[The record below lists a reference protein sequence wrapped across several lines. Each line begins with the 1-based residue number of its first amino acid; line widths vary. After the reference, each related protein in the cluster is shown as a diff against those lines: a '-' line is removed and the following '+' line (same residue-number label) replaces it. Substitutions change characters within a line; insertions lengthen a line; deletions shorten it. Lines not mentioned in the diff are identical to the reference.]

1 MARIRSIHPG
11 LASDECYMSMSMP
24 AKAAWPMLWTEC
36 DDHGVFEWKPIVLK
50 ARIFPADNID
60 FAGLLAEFVELGCV
74 MKAEVGGKPYGF
86 IRNFCKYQRPKSP
99 TYRHPFPECARS
111 FVGDSGT
118 ATEELPQ
125 TFPMPTEI
133 APLMKGEGVKEEGK
147 TLPETKSPTPNVRS
161 VGKPTRP
168 AVDEFQDR
176 FWKAYPSR
184 GDASNPKAPAL
195 EKFAKAVKGG
205 ADPEAIIA
213 AAQRYAEVE
222 RKAGRLG
229 TEKVAQALT
238 WLNQRRWGDYAAAA
252 PASESQ
258 SSLVFVPV
266 GSEAFDAWN
275 AHKGKKHPFKYYPE
289 HGGEGWLF
297 PTEFPPASQFDQW
310 EGRAA

>member
-1 MARIRSIHPG
+1 MSAPYMPLFVADYLADTAHLTAAEHGAYLMLVMNYWQRGKPLPADDRKLARIARM
-11 LASDECYMSMSMP
+11 SD
-24 AKAAWPMLWTEC
+24 A
-36 DDHGVFEWKPIVLK
+36 EW
-50 ARIFPADNID
+50 ADSRD
-60 FAGLLAEFVELGCV
+60 TLAEFFVEADGV
-74 MKAEVGGKPYGF
+74 WSHKRVEA
-86 IRNFCKYQRPKSP
+86 
-99 TYRHPFPECARS
+99 
-111 FVGDSGT
+111 
-118 ATEELPQ
+118 
-125 TFPMPTEI
+125 EI
-133 APLMKGEGVKEEGK
+133 AVADEKTAKAKKAARASAEARQASAQHPLSERSTDAKLLGEVRLGKEEP
-147 TLPETKSPTPNVRS
+147 LPETKSPTPNVRS

-168 AVDEFQDR
+168 PVDEFQDR

-195 EKFAKAVKGG
+195 EKFARAVKGG

-258 SSLVFVPV
+258 SCLVFVPV

-297 PTEFPPASQFDQW
+297 PTEFPPAPSQFDQW

>member
-1 MARIRSIHPG
+1 
-11 LASDECYMSMSMP
+11 
-24 AKAAWPMLWTEC
+24 
-36 DDHGVFEWKPIVLK
+36 
-50 ARIFPADNID
+50 
-60 FAGLLAEFVELGCV
+60 

-111 FVGDSGT
+111 FVGESG
-118 ATEELPQ
+118 APTEELPQ
-125 TFPMPTEI
+125 TFPKPTEI

-147 TLPETKSPTPNVRS
+147 TIPETKSPTPNVRS

-168 AVDEFQDR
+168 PVDEFQDR

-184 GDASNPKAPAL
+184 GEAANPKAPAL
-195 EKFAKAVKGG
+195 EKFARAVKGG

-222 RKAGRLG
+222 RKAGRYG

-297 PTEFPPASQFDQW
+297 PTEFPPHPPGTAYTQW
-310 EGRAA
+310 QSKERAA